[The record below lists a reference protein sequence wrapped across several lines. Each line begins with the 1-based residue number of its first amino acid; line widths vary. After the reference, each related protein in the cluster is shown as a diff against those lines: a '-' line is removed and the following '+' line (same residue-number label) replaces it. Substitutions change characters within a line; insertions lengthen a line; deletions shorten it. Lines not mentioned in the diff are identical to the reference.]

1 MRIAILSCF
10 YPFRGGIS
18 QFNTYLLKELSKKH
32 TIKAF
37 NFKRQYPGILFPGKT
52 QKVAADDSALPVES
66 EALLDTINPFTYIRT
81 AKAIA
86 AFRPDVLLTRYWMS
100 FFAPSLGSVCG
111 KTAKMLEKR
120 GYGETGKFR
129 TVAIADNI
137 IPHERHFFDIP
148 LAKYFVK
155 RQSGIVTLSH
165 AVEEQLKDIC
175 PDVKSTTIPHPLYS
189 NFGEKTDTLQAR
201 RQLGIKGTDEEV
213 LRRKVLL
220 FFGLIRD
227 YKGLDILLEALP
239 LLDSS
244 YTLVVAGEPYG
255 SFEKYRQI
263 IESERFA
270 PVKDN
275 LILIDRYIP
284 DGEVKTYFSAANVSV
299 LPYRSATQSGISSIS
314 WNFDVPLITT
324 PVGGLVESVGKAG
337 TGMLAENITPQA
349 IASAVE
355 KYFAENRKEE
365 YLYNISRLK
374 EELGWEAFAS
384 KLEDFINT
392 L

>member
-10 YPFRGGIS
+10 YPYRGGIS
-18 QFNTYLLKELSKKH
+18 QFNTWLLKELSKRH
-32 TIKAF
+32 DVKAF

-52 QKVAADDSALPVES
+52 QKVSSDDTAVPVES
-66 EALLDTINPFTYIRT
+66 VSLLDTANPLTYRRT

-100 FFAPSLGSVCG
+100 YFAPSLGSVCG
-111 KTAKMLEKR
+111 KTASLLKKQ
-120 GYGETGKFR
+120 GFGESGKFR
-129 TVAIADNI
+129 AVAIADNI

-148 LAKYFVK
+148 LAKYFIK

-165 AVEEQLKDIC
+165 SVEEQLQQLC
-175 PDVKSTTIPHPLYS
+175 PGVRSTTIPHPLYS
-189 NFGEKTDTLQAR
+189 NFGERTDTLQAR
-201 RQLGIKGTDEEV
+201 KQLGFKGTDNDI
-213 LRRKVLL
+213 LDRKVLL

-227 YKGLDILLEALP
+227 YKGLDILLEAFP
-239 LLDSS
+239 LLDRS
-244 YTLVVAGEPYG
+244 YTLIVAGEPYG

-263 IESERFA
+263 IDSERFA
-270 PVKDN
+270 PVRDN
-275 LILIDRYIP
+275 LILVDRYIP
-284 DGEVKTYFSAANVSV
+284 DSEVKTYFSAADLSV

-314 WNFDVPLITT
+314 WNFDVPLVTT

-337 TGMLAENITPQA
+337 TGILTDGITPQA
-349 IASAVE
+349 VAAAVE
-355 KYFAENRKEE
+355 KYFAENKKEE

-374 EELGWEAFAS
+374 KELGWEAFAA